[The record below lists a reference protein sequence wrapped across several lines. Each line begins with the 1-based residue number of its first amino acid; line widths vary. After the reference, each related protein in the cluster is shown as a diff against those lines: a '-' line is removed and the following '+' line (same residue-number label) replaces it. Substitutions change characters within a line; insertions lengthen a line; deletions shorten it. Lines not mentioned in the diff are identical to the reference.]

1 MNKHYSC
8 KNNGGKVKQRDPKR
22 LCTTGTYLLPDP
34 RDSALGCELVE
45 NQAALVLL
53 IMKQTTFS
61 GRFLYCQ
68 NQLGND
74 SKVHPPT
81 LPQKP
86 CSSSWSRKQSPQLD

>member
-8 KNNGGKVKQRDPKR
+8 KNNGGKAERSNKALHHRQI
-22 LCTTGTYLLPDP
+22 LPDP
-34 RDSALGCELVE
+34 RHSALGCELVE